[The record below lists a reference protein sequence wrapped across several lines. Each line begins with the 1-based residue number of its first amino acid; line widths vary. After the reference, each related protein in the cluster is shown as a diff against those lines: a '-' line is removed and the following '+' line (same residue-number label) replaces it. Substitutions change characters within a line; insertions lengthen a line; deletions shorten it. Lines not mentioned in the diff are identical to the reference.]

1 MFPLLRHS
9 LSIDVWVP
17 YQAGVYHRVWHPAGS
32 KRKAGK
38 TFVAAIGL
46 TDVNRG
52 AVLFEWSAAT
62 GRAARCVVAK
72 RHICCPGIVV
82 GLQAKTEEP
91 VIQQCSA

>member
-9 LSIDVWVP
+9 FSINVWVP
-17 YQAGVYHRVWHPAGS
+17 HQARVYHRVRHPAGS

-38 TFVAAIGL
+38 TLVAAISL
-46 TDVNRG
+46 TDVNG
-52 AVLFEWSAAT
+52 IAVLFKWSAAT

-72 RHICCPGIVV
+72 RHICCARIVI